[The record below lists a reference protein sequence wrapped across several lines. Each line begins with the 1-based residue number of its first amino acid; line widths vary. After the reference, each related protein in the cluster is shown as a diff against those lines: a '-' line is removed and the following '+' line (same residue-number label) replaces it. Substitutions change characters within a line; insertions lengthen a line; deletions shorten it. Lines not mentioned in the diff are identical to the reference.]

1 MRSRRF
7 FSRDRLAVLRPIAR
21 PGDWCI
27 LIGSRLSVGMCR
39 VPVFCNRRQGC
50 HRQALP
56 RLAGFVPAL
65 NRFALQRRRWRIGS
79 ASRISR
85 PMTGRTR
92 MLYRG
97 SIGAIRLALAP
108 PAASA
113 AAQAFDESRYP
124 AEVIGSS
131 VE

>member
-1 MRSRRF
+1 
-7 FSRDRLAVLRPIAR
+7 
-21 PGDWCI
+21 
-27 LIGSRLSVGMCR
+27 MCR
-39 VPVFCNRRQGC
+39 DPDFCNRRQGC

-65 NRFALQRRRWRIGS
+65 DQIRIATTPMAHGC

-97 SIGAIRLALAP
+97 SIGAITLGPALL
-108 PAASA
+108 AASA

-131 VE
+131 VD